1 MTRSLYR
8 SLLCLYPPD
17 FRARFTD
24 EMLWI
29 YDETASAGVI
39 PLFTDGFASLFRQWV
54 QHSTPIAA
62 AGFGGALHMA
72 LFLIMILPMSSRVPD
87 CAPVRRVLLSN
98 ISAPV
103 EHTRLSG
110 AWVGALRSTGPSG
123 PIELILAKRGGAWT
137 GELYLQGPD
146 GQMHGG
152 PLQDIDV
159 EGDSLRFRIEAADA
173 DMIFTGRLRQGKLTG
188 VLEAT
193 ANGSRVPWRA
203 RGKKV
208 GEGTWQMAH
217 ATSPNAAG
225 IRRSP

>member
-8 SLLCLYPPD
+8 ALLRLYPID
-17 FRARFTD
+17 FQARFTE

-54 QHSTPIAA
+54 QHSTPLAV

-72 LFLIMILPMSSRVPD
+72 LFLIMILPMASRVPEG
-87 CAPVRRVLLSN
+87 APVRRMVLSN

-103 EHTRLSG
+103 EPARLSG
-110 AWVGALRSTGPSG
+110 TWVGALRSTGPSG
-123 PIELILAKRGGAWT
+123 PIELILAKRGAAWT
-137 GELYLQGPD
+137 GKLYIQGPD
-146 GQMHGG
+146 GAMHGG

-159 EGDSLRFRIEAADA
+159 EGDSLRFGIEAADA
-173 DMIFTGRLRQGKLTG
+173 DMMFTGRLRQGKLTG

-208 GEGTWQMAH
+208 GAGIWQMAR
-217 ATSPNAAG
+217 AASPNAMG
-225 IRRSP
+225 IRTSP

>member
-8 SLLCLYPPD
+8 SLLWLYPPD
-17 FRARFTD
+17 FRARFTE

-54 QHSTPIAA
+54 QHSTPLAA
-62 AGFGGALHMA
+62 AGLGGALHMA
-72 LFLIMILPMSSRVPD
+72 LFLIMILPMTSRVPV
-87 CAPVRRVLLSN
+87 CVPVRRVLLSN

-103 EHTRLSG
+103 ELTRLSG

-137 GELYLQGPD
+137 GKLYLQGPD

-152 PLQDIDV
+152 PLQDINV
-159 EGDSLRFRIEAADA
+159 EGDSLRFRIEAGDA
-173 DMIFTGRLRQGKLTG
+173 DMMFTGRLRQGKLTG

-193 ANGSRVPWRA
+193 ANGSQVAARA

-208 GEGTWQMAH
+208 GAGTWQMAR
-217 ATSPNAAG
+217 AASPNAAG
-225 IRRSP
+225 IHRSP